1 MPSRIEDYALVGDC
15 QTAALI
21 ARDGSIDWL
30 CWPRF
35 DSEACFA
42 ALLGTREHG
51 RWLIAPVAR
60 SQRVSRRYRDGT
72 LILETDFE
80 TTGGAVRLIDF
91 MPVRNAS
98 SDLVRIVF
106 GLRGRVRMHMEL
118 VLRFNY
124 GASVPWVSRLPD
136 GSLRAIAGPAMTVL
150 RTPAPLRGE
159 GLTTT
164 SHFTVEA
171 GAAMPFVLT
180 YAPSHQPVPPPIDA
194 GAMLTTTQKSWRKWS
209 GQCSYAGEYSDAV
222 QRSLITLKSL
232 TYAPTGGIVAAA
244 TTSLPE
250 RLGGVRNWDYR
261 YCWLRDATVTLLA
274 LMNAHYFDE
283 ADAWRRWLQRAVA
296 GSPEQAQIMYGLAGE
311 RRLDELTVDWLPG
324 YAHSRPVRIGNGA
337 AAQFQLD
344 VYGEVIDALH
354 HARLGGLD
362 SDAAT
367 WAIQRKMLEH
377 LETVWAEPDQGLW
390 EVRGRRRHFTYS
402 KVMAWV
408 AIDRAIR
415 SVEQFRVKG
424 PVREWRAL
432 RRRIHDDVCRNGY
445 NSRLGSFVQSYGSRE
460 LDASLLLIPM
470 TGFLPPGDPRVV
482 GTLAA
487 IERHLTVDG
496 LVLRYR
502 SNHDVD
508 GLPRGEGYFLACNFW
523 LADNLILQGRLEEAR
538 ALFERLLALR
548 NDVGLLA
555 EEYDVRGRRMLGNFP
570 QAFSHVGL
578 VNTAFNLT
586 RRASPIRQR
595 SEGEAPPPAPL
606 TPPLSPGRPP
616 ASVRRAS
623 RRPARAPRR
632 RAGRHGPARRAGARP
647 GRS

>member
-15 QTAALI
+15 QTAALV
-21 ARDGSIDWL
+21 ARDGSVDWL

-42 ALLGTREHG
+42 ALLGNPEHG
-51 RWLIAPVAR
+51 RWLIAPIAR
-60 SQRVSRRYRDGT
+60 TARVSRRYRDGT

-80 TTGGAVRLIDF
+80 TKSGAVRLIDF
-91 MPVRNAS
+91 MPVRESAS
-98 SDLVRIVF
+98 DFVRIVV
-106 GLRGRVRMHMEL
+106 GRRGRVRMGMEL

-136 GSLRAIAGPAMTVL
+136 GSLRAIAGPDMTVL
-150 RTPAPLRGE
+150 RTKVPLRGE
-159 GLTTT
+159 GLTTA
-164 SHFTVEA
+164 SRFTIEEGDA
-171 GAAMPFVLT
+171 IPFVLS
-180 YAPSHQPVPPPIDA
+180 YGPSHRAVPPPIDA
-194 GAMLTTTQKSWRKWS
+194 KVALRETETAWRKWA
-209 GQCSYAGEYSDAV
+209 GRCSYAGEWSDAV

-232 TYAPTGGIVAAA
+232 TYAPTGGIVAAP

-261 YCWLRDATVTLLA
+261 YCWLRDATLTLLA

-283 ADAWRRWLQRAVA
+283 AEAWRLWLQRAVA

-311 RRLDELTVDWLPG
+311 RRLEELVVGWLPG
-324 YAHSRPVRIGNGA
+324 YADSRPVRIGNAA
-337 AAQFQLD
+337 AAQLQLD
-344 VYGEVIDALH
+344 VYGEVIDTLY
-354 HARLGGLD
+354 HARLGGLEF
-362 SDAAT
+362 DAVT
-367 WAIQRKMLEH
+367 WAIQQKMLEH
-377 LETVWAEPDQGLW
+377 LTTAWVEPDQGLW

-415 SVEQFRVKG
+415 SIERFRVEG
-424 PVREWRAL
+424 PVRAWRRL

-445 NSRLGSFVQSYGSRE
+445 NRRLQSFVQSYGSKE
-460 LDASLLLIPM
+460 LDASLLLIPL
-470 TGFLPPGDPRVV
+470 TGFLPPKDPRVT

-502 SNHDVD
+502 STRDVD
-508 GLPRGEGYFLACNFW
+508 GLPRGEGFFLACSFW
-523 LADNLILQGRLEEAR
+523 LADNLILQGRHEEAR

-555 EEYDVRGRRMLGNFP
+555 EEYDIRGHRMLGNFP

-586 RRASPIRQR
+586 RRVSPIRQR
-595 SEGEAPPPAPL
+595 SEGVAAPPPARK
-606 TPPLSPGRPP
+606 SK
-616 ASVRRAS
+616 RATK
-623 RRPARAPRR
+623 PKPRR
-632 RAGRHGPARRAGARP
+632 SRV
-647 GRS
+647 